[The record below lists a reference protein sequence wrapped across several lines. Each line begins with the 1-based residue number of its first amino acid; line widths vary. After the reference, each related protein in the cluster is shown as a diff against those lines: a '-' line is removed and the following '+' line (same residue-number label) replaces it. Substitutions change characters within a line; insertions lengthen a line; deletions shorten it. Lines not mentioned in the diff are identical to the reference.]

1 MTPFLNLLDV
11 RILSFLHLV
20 VICCLASTSGVA
32 GLPQAPK
39 PPSVADKVAAS
50 SVVFIGTI
58 QGLRYRFGVGPLIG
72 FPGEKAGWD
81 AVADVMVDEVL
92 FNRGPTEVRRVYA
105 SIQNNQRLSPE
116 RLERVLVGER
126 FIFFGAFQPY
136 RSSGEEGAYHL
147 SIPGWWLSPEGMQ
160 SLDKVKDSIRALP
173 KSK

>member
-1 MTPFLNLLDV
+1 
-11 RILSFLHLV
+11 
-20 VICCLASTSGVA
+20 
-32 GLPQAPK
+32 
-39 PPSVADKVAAS
+39 
-50 SVVFIGTI
+50 
-58 QGLRYRFGVGPLIG
+58 
-72 FPGEKAGWD
+72 
-81 AVADVMVDEVL
+81 
-92 FNRGPTEVRRVYA
+92 VRRVYA